1 MTTFAELANKPTS
14 EKVTLVWVEPK
25 ERFLVWTLDSGYVY
39 KRDVSYFVVDILEG
53 TTSLTQGSSSSLS
66 SGQWWYDA
74 ENGTVYIR
82 TSDDS
87 NPNTKDV
94 VGTYRLF
101 YSNSPLNLP
110 YDLSSGPDVEYQGRL
125 KSTSPITQ
133 QLDEE
138 QIGVALESNTSI
150 TLENTD
156 GHFDEFYDV
165 LFFENKAV
173 KVYAWSPVLPLSE
186 KQLLFD
192 GTIQDKSF
200 STSQVQFKC
209 KDFMYQLREPVNLN
223 LFSSSDGSVP
233 DSFINT
239 PKRRIYGK
247 FDNLDCVPVSA
258 VLDGFNLTGTVAGSV
273 DSAVL
278 TGTGTSFLDECSPGD
293 KITITL
299 STEILEYD
307 IASVDSDTQITLSEN
322 VTIAFTGQT
331 VKNKPTR
338 PYRKKNRTWYIAN
351 HKLRAPSTTIAT
363 GSQPN
368 RFTLTDPTDFETD
381 DLIEI
386 DGEEAYIK
394 RISGSNVV
402 LESNLGSGTPSGGE
416 TVTKNPLYKAFIGT
430 NEAFLNRDW
439 TVTNTTSKAEI
450 VFENDAEFNIAKPK
464 SIPGS
469 VTFTG
474 SSRNVTATGVNFLD
488 YVETR
493 DWIRSDDITHTTW
506 YEILSVAETT
516 IVLRTAYAGSN
527 NTGSAEVKNPE
538 LIDDDSLITVNCIGL
553 ERSSAWIKTASDVV
567 KDLVEQDAGLSNTNA
582 ASFTQ
587 SDLDAPYTLSLAIP
601 ESLKGSVPIIRDVI
615 TKINKSVFGSLV
627 TNSSQELVYNV
638 LAPHKDEGI
647 AAIKDDDV
655 IGEIKVQSRNDIIRK
670 VNLKYRQFIDRFTG
684 EQAFKLATET
694 SDFVDTYISSKAEL
708 DLVAYLYDDDAATE
722 IAQRYLFYNS
732 LSSSTL
738 SIESGYRFMLNN
750 LNDKLWLQFD
760 RLYKRFGNRDRKKI
774 GLINKITKN
783 GERVSVEINDLSN
796 IFNRSAN
803 VADDSSNEFTS
814 ATDDEKAVIGFICD
828 DSLSV
833 PDTTSDQELGQNIIC

>member
-1 MTTFAELANKPTS
+1 MTTFAELTNKPTS
-14 EKVTLVWVEPK
+14 EKVTLVWIEPK
-25 ERFLVWTLDSGYVY
+25 ERFLVWTLESGSVY

-53 TTSLTQGSSSSLS
+53 TTSLTQGSNSSLS

-125 KSTSPITQ
+125 KSTSPITK

-138 QIGVALESNTSI
+138 QTGVALESNTSI

-173 KVYAWSPVLPLSE
+173 RVYAWSPVLPLSE

-209 KDFMYQLREPVNLN
+209 KDFMYQLREPVALN
-223 LFSSSDGSVP
+223 LFSSSDGSIP

-258 VLDGFNLTGTVAGSV
+258 VLDGFNLTGTIQAVAE
-273 DSAVL
+273 SATV
-278 TGTGTSFLDECSPGD
+278 TGAGTIFLDECSPED
-293 KITITL
+293 KIKIVL
-299 STEILEYD
+299 ANEEFELEIQ
-307 IASVDSDTQITLSEN
+307 SVDSDTQLTLTEN
-322 VTIAFTGQT
+322 VPTAFAGITAQ
-331 VKNKPTR
+331 NEPIR
-338 PYRKKNRTWYIAN
+338 PYRKKNRTWYISN
-351 HKLRAPSTTIAT
+351 HKLRAPSTEVDVGT
-363 GSQPN
+363 QPN
-368 RFTLTDPTDFETD
+368 RFTVLGSTDMEPG
-381 DLIEI
+381 DLIEVDGQEAFI
-386 DGEEAYIK
+386 KRVSDGEI
-394 RISGSNVV
+394 V
-402 LESNLGSGTPSGGE
+402 LESNLGNGTPSNGD
-416 TVTKNPLYKAFIGT
+416 TVIKNPLSKAYINTREAFI
-430 NEAFLNRDW
+430 NRDW
-439 TVTNTTSKAEI
+439 TVTNASDKAEI
-450 VFENDAEFNIAKPK
+450 VFTNTAEFKIAKPK
-464 SIPGS
+464 TIPGTIS
-469 VTFTG
+469 FTA
-474 SSRNVTATGVNFLD
+474 SSRDVTATGVNLLD
-488 YVETR
+488 YLETR
-493 DWIRSDDITHTTW
+493 DWIRSDDISHTTW
-506 YEILSVAETT
+506 YEVLSVEETSLE
-516 IVLRTAYAGSN
+516 LRVAYAGSN
-527 NTGSAEVKNPE
+527 TSGASEIKRPE
-538 LIDDDSLITVNCIGL
+538 LIDDDSLITVNTIGL
-553 ERSSAWIKTASDVV
+553 ERSNTWIKTASDTV
-567 KDLVEQDAGLSNTNA
+567 KDLLEQDAGLSNINA
-582 ASFTQ
+582 ASFSE
-587 SDLDAPYTLSLAIP
+587 SDLEVPYTLSLAIP
-601 ESLKGSVPIIRDVI
+601 ENLRGQIPKIRDVI

-647 AAIKDDDV
+647 SAVKDDDV
-655 IGEIKVQSRNDIIRK
+655 IGEITVRSRNDVIRK
-670 VNLKYRQFIDRFTG
+670 VNAKYRPFVDRFTK
-684 EQAFKLATET
+684 ENAFKLSEQ
-694 SDFVDTYISSKAEL
+694 SSQFVDTYIGNKAEL
-708 DLVAYLYDDDAATE
+708 DITLFLYDDDNADE

-738 SIESGYRFMLNN
+738 SINSGYKFMLNN

-783 GERVSVEINDLSN
+783 GERVSVEINDLGN
-796 IFNRSAN
+796 IFTRSAN
-803 VADDSSNEFTS
+803 IADDSSSDFTV
-814 ATDDEKAVIGFICD
+814 ATDDEKIVSGYVVD
-828 DSLSV
+828 DDLEI
-833 PDTTSDQELGQNIIC
+833 PDSTSDNELGQNLIA